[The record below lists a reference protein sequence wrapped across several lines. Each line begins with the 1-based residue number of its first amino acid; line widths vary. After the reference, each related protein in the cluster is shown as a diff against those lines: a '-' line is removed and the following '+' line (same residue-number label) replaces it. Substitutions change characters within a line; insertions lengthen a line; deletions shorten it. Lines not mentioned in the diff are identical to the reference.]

1 MGTSRTGHQ
10 QVPSEVEPDSIS
22 DLVADGE
29 AVRALLDE
37 SRTTPEVPE
46 QRALA
51 IPDRAV
57 AVVAGLDRYGD

>member
-1 MGTSRTGHQ
+1 MGTSRTGHAH
-10 QVPSEVEPDSIS
+10 VPSEVEPDSIS
-22 DLVADGE
+22 DLVADGA
-29 AVRALLDE
+29 AVQALLE
-37 SRTTPEVPE
+37 ERRTTPDVPG